1 MDVIE
6 HDTPSNRRGVF
17 ATSSSR
23 LPLPPD
29 IDPLM
34 TLALPDQGMPSFCLL
49 AGPDSNAETVPN
61 IYRFCWMGIRSDIDK
76 EVDFALHHLIVIS
89 DERGDKLKFSD
100 FNMLAE
106 SLVKQVLKVSLLV
119 YGQEWVIELDH
130 PNNISSKNLNVIFA
144 LTGTPDLLHRIQ
156 SKEVCLDDT
165 NLEDES
171 FRIRLQRVNQAALII
186 RNMCLLEENAR
197 WFAEEPLL
205 RDCATIVLNLPCQ
218 DRFIELKNYF
228 LEIIEQTCPFWDIWD
243 QDPLYQTLIKL
254 ISSEDRFQLLTA
266 LKCLSLFAI
275 ERIESKIIDRI
286 PSQTIEQVI
295 RLTLLKQ
302 DPELLSVAL
311 DFLYQFSRYQFNV
324 QQLVADF
331 NLPVDLIPHL
341 VHLLDYGSVVRNK
354 EIIDQAER
362 KAPPPNHIPIPHQ
375 DLYRDLV
382 KHSEPER
389 CSLWLKC
396 CFVEDPECEITQLA
410 IWQAYQACFSQNRI
424 PGVQSADTLQAT
436 EFISTVSNTFSS
448 AQAKVVEGPSARFI
462 IRGIRP
468 LETTYNL
475 DGFPSLHCLWGKQG
489 EIRCDHVFIDPAIL
503 RNHVFQDHL
512 QLSPL
517 ASGGWDL
524 QPQPSNPRACHWDY
538 CSEYLAPTP
547 NIALIAGHVS
557 AHLPPLRDMTKP
569 PPIPPR
575 AIIQPK
581 CARLFK
587 LYPTPVDE
595 HGEPYGIAYKAL
607 LVMRYILIGL
617 PSTPSGSQYNNLPWR
632 KVVFGSQRSHLIEAA
647 TENPSLTK
655 EIFAFLNELDSS
667 S

>member
-17 ATSSSR
+17 ATSSQR

-34 TLALPDQGMPSFCLL
+34 TLALPDQ
-49 AGPDSNAETVPN
+49 VPN

-119 YGQEWVIELDH
+119 YGKEWAIELDH
-130 PNNISSKNLNVIFA
+130 PNDVPISKPNVIFA
-144 LTGTPDLLHRIQ
+144 LTGTPNLLQRIQ
-156 SKEVCLDDT
+156 AMPVCLDDT
-165 NLEDES
+165 NIEDES
-171 FRIRLQRVNQAALII
+171 FRVRLQRVNQAALII

-197 WFAEEPLL
+197 WFSEEPLL
-205 RDCATIVLNLPCQ
+205 RDCATIILNLPRQ

-228 LEIIEQTCPFWDIWD
+228 LEIVEQTCPFWDLWD
-243 QDPLYQTLIKL
+243 EDPLYQSLIKL
-254 ISSEDRFQLLTA
+254 ISSEDRFQLMTSM
-266 LKCLSLFAI
+266 KCLCLFAI

-311 DFLYQFSRYQFNV
+311 DFLYQFSRYQLNV
-324 QQLVADF
+324 QQLVTDF

-341 VHLLDYGSVVRNK
+341 VRLLDYGSVVRNK
-354 EIIDQAER
+354 EIIDQVER
-362 KAPPPNHIPIPHQ
+362 KAPPPNQIPVPHQ
-375 DLYRDLV
+375 DLYRELV
-382 KHSEPER
+382 KHPEPER

-410 IWQAYQACFSQNRI
+410 IWQAYQACFTQNRI
-424 PGVQSADTLQAT
+424 PGVQAADTLQAT

-475 DGFPSLHCLWGKQG
+475 DGYPSLHCLWGKQG
-489 EIRCDHVFIDPAIL
+489 DVRCDHVFLDPTIL

-517 ASGGWDL
+517 ATGGWDL
-524 QPQPSNPRACHWDY
+524 QSQPSNPHACHWDY
-538 CSEYLAPTP
+538 CSEYLTPTP
-547 NIALIAGHVS
+547 NIAQLAGHVS
-557 AHLPPLRDMTKP
+557 SHLPPLRDMTKP
-569 PPIPPR
+569 PPIPQR
-575 AIIQPK
+575 LIIQPK
-581 CARLFK
+581 RARLFK

-632 KVVFGSQRSHLIEAA
+632 KVVFGSQRMHLIEAA

-655 EIFAFLNELDSS
+655 EIFGFLNELDSS

>member
-17 ATSSSR
+17 ATSSLR

-34 TLALPDQGMPSFCLL
+34 TLALPDQ
-49 AGPDSNAETVPN
+49 VPN

-119 YGQEWVIELDH
+119 YGKQWVIELDH
-130 PNNISSKNLNVIFA
+130 PNNVSSKNLNIIFA

-156 SKEVCLDDT
+156 SKKVCLDDT

-205 RDCATIVLNLPCQ
+205 RDCATIILNLPCQ

-254 ISSEDRFQLLTA
+254 ISSEDRFQLLTG

-302 DPELLSVAL
+302 DPELLYVAL
-311 DFLYQFSRYQFNV
+311 DFLYQFSRYQLNV

-362 KAPPPNHIPIPHQ
+362 KAPPSNQIPVPHQ

-524 QPQPSNPRACHWDY
+524 QPQPSNPRACHWDF

-547 NIALIAGHVS
+547 NIAQIAGHVS
-557 AHLPPLRDMTKP
+557 AHLPPLRDMSKP
-569 PPIPPR
+569 PPVPPR

-617 PSTPSGSQYNNLPWR
+617 PSTPSGNRYNNLPWR